1 MPEDLAMPLR
11 VKRVL
16 WPTDFSDLSKH
27 AARYARAFRDE
38 FGSEL
43 HVINVLTAPLPV
55 EMSLT
60 MPAELPVAV
69 PEPELIE
76 ASKEALRR
84 VIAEQLDGDENVR
97 YEAFFGS
104 PWSGVCEYARQNAIE
119 LIVVTTH
126 GRTGLQHAVIG
137 STAERIVQH
146 APCPVMVV
154 KHPCQD
160 FVPDNASRDGDGDGN
175 PSEQDN
181 SQANQ
186 NS

>member
-1 MPEDLAMPLR
+1 MTPEELAMPLR

-27 AARYARAFRDE
+27 AARYAKAFRDE

-84 VIAEQLDGDENVR
+84 VIQEQLDGDENVR

-119 LIVVTTH
+119 LIVVATH

-154 KHPCQD
+154 KHPCQG
-160 FVPDNASRDGDGDGN
+160 FVPDDERDAGDS
-175 PSEQDN
+175 SEEDT
-181 SQANQ
+181 SQNDQ